1 MTTLK
6 TMTRVQLG
14 AMGEALAVDYL
25 TSMGLRIL
33 NRNWRC
39 RYGELDVIACDAAT
53 RTVVFVEVK
62 TRTGDGYGGL
72 AHAVTER
79 KVRRL
84 RPASPGRAV
93 AGRPGR
99 ALGCGAHRCD
109 RRASRP
115 QEFRPHPRA
124 HPPAGDRLMAL
135 GRAFSVAVRGLDG
148 EIVEIEADITS
159 GLPGVHLVGLPDAA
173 LQESRDRVRAAVTN
187 CGNSWPMARLT
198 LALSPATL
206 PKMGSV
212 YDIALAAA
220 VLSAQQKKPW
230 ERLENTLLLGEL
242 SLDGRVRPVRGVLPA
257 VLAAKRDGWP
267 AVVVPADNLPEASL
281 VDGIDVRGVR
291 TLGQLQSW
299 LRGSTGLAGRITT
312 ADTTPES
319 AADLADVVGQSQ
331 ARFAVE
337 VAAAGAHH
345 LMLTGPPGVGKTML
359 AQRLPG
365 LLPSLSG
372 SESLEVTAIH
382 SVAGLLSGDTPLITR
397 PPFVAPHHSSSV
409 AALVGGGSGMARPGA
424 VSRAHRGVLFL
435 DECAEISLS
444 ALEAL
449 RTPLEDGE
457 IRLAR
462 RDGVACY
469 PARFQLVLAA
479 NPCPCAPADPQDCI
493 CAAATK
499 RRYLGKLSGP
509 LLDRVDLRVQMHR
522 LRAGAFSAA
531 DGESTSQVRQRV
543 ALAREAA
550 AQRWRPHGFRT
561 NAEVSGP
568 LLRRK
573 FRPSSAAMLPLRT
586 ALDRGLL
593 SIRGVD
599 RTLRVAWSLA
609 DLAGRTSP
617 GIDEVAA
624 ALSFRQTG
632 ARR

>member
-1 MTTLK
+1 
-6 TMTRVQLG
+6 
-14 AMGEALAVDYL
+14 
-25 TSMGLRIL
+25 
-33 NRNWRC
+33 
-39 RYGELDVIACDAAT
+39 
-53 RTVVFVEVK
+53 
-62 TRTGDGYGGL
+62 
-72 AHAVTER
+72 
-79 KVRRL
+79 
-84 RPASPGRAV
+84 
-93 AGRPGR
+93 
-99 ALGCGAHRCD
+99 
-109 RRASRP
+109 
-115 QEFRPHPRA
+115 
-124 HPPAGDRLMAL
+124 MAL
-135 GRAFSVAVRGLDG
+135 GHAFSVAVRGLDG

-187 CGNSWPMARLT
+187 CGNTWPMARLT

-212 YDIALAAA
+212 YDLALAAA
-220 VLSAQQKKPW
+220 VLSAQRKKPW
-230 ERLENTLLLGEL
+230 HRLEKTVLLGEL
-242 SLDGRVRPVRGVLPA
+242 SLDGRVRSVRGVLPA

-267 AVVVPADNLPEASL
+267 AVIVPAANLAEASL
-281 VDGIDVRGVR
+281 VDGIDVWGVR
-291 TLGQLQSW
+291 TLRQLQSW
-299 LRGSTGLAGRITT
+299 LNEAAGLDHPVPAAT
-312 ADTTPES
+312 AIDEPS
-319 AADLADVVGQSQ
+319 VDLAEVVGQSQ

-365 LLPSLSG
+365 LLPPLSHA
-372 SESLEVTAIH
+372 ESLEVTAIH

-409 AALVGGGSGMARPGA
+409 AALVGGGTGMARPGA

-435 DECAEISLS
+435 DECAEIGVR

-479 NPCPCAPADPQDCI
+479 NECPCAPADPRDCI
-493 CAAATK
+493 CAAVVK

-509 LLDRVDLRVQMHR
+509 LLDRVDLRVQMNPV
-522 LRAGAFSAA
+522 RANAFSVA
-531 DGESTSQVRQRV
+531 DVESTAQVRHRV
-543 ALAREAA
+543 TMARNAA
-550 AQRWRPHGFRT
+550 AQRWRPHGFLT
-561 NAEVSGP
+561 NAEVSGS

-573 FRPSSAAMLPLRT
+573 FRPSSAAMQPLRT

-617 GIDEVAA
+617 ELAEVAA
-624 ALSFRQTG
+624 ALSFRQSG
-632 ARR
+632 ALR

>member
-1 MTTLK
+1 
-6 TMTRVQLG
+6 
-14 AMGEALAVDYL
+14 
-25 TSMGLRIL
+25 
-33 NRNWRC
+33 
-39 RYGELDVIACDAAT
+39 
-53 RTVVFVEVK
+53 
-62 TRTGDGYGGL
+62 
-72 AHAVTER
+72 
-79 KVRRL
+79 
-84 RPASPGRAV
+84 
-93 AGRPGR
+93 
-99 ALGCGAHRCD
+99 
-109 RRASRP
+109 
-115 QEFRPHPRA
+115 
-124 HPPAGDRLMAL
+124 MAL

-148 EIVEIEADITS
+148 AIVEIEADITS

-220 VLSAQQKKPW
+220 VLSAQRKHPS
-230 ERLENTLLLGEL
+230 ERLEKTVLLGEL

-267 AVVVPADNLPEASL
+267 AVIVPADNLAEAGL
-281 VDGIDVRGVR
+281 VDGIDVWGVR
-291 TLGQLQSW
+291 TLSQLQVW
-299 LRGSTGLAGRITT
+299 LKSGEGLDERISAPVTI
-312 ADTTPES
+312 ADPS
-319 AADLADVVGQSQ
+319 ADLADVVGQAQ

-365 LLPSLSG
+365 LLPPLSDG
-372 SESLEVTAIH
+372 ESLEVTAIH
-382 SVAGLLSGDTPLITR
+382 SVAGLLSGDTPLITT

-435 DECAEISLS
+435 DECAEISVS

-479 NPCPCAPADPQDCI
+479 NPCPCAPADPRDCI

-509 LLDRVDLRVQMHR
+509 LLDRVDLRVQMNPV
-522 LRAGAFSAA
+522 RAGAISVT
-531 DGESTSQVRQRV
+531 DGESTAQVRNRV
-543 ALAREAA
+543 ALARDAA
-550 AQRWRPHGFRT
+550 AQRWRPYGFRT
-561 NAEVSGP
+561 NAEVSGA
-568 LLRRK
+568 LLRRR
-573 FRPSSAAMLPLRT
+573 FRPGQTAMKPLRD
-586 ALDRGLL
+586 ALDNGLL
-593 SIRGVD
+593 SIRGLD

-609 DLAGRTSP
+609 DLAGRTLP
-617 GIDEVAA
+617 GLDEVAA
-624 ALSFRQTG
+624 ALSFRQPG
-632 ARR
+632 AQR